1 MMNTSGLDDELL
13 VGFLLKMR
21 IANILRSSKHL
32 LFFKKKILL
41 RVLLEKKLP
50 VSVAIIFTCVFALL
64 YRPEL

>member
-32 LFFKKKILL
+32 LFFKKNKINNILPL
-41 RVLLEKKLP
+41 VSLYTTIRVWFPKFE
-50 VSVAIIFTCVFALL
+50 IIHEF
-64 YRPEL
+64 